1 MKKLSALLF
10 FVSYFAFSQIND
22 VKINWIDDYSLAN
35 TFENYN
41 LPAFNIANFEFS
53 PNQGIKFKAKYDKSL
68 LKINSKLRVTNYEVI
83 AKEDLLDLNMSL
95 ISERHNFKIRGSK
108 SYWYIEFNPIIYSNG
123 VYQRVTSFNIET
135 IGLNA
140 TEFSRASNQIQNA
153 TNRGIYNSVLND
165 GDWYRFS
172 INETGIYKVD
182 FSFLKSLGIDTSN
195 LNSSSIQ
202 LFGFGGDVLP
212 LKNSDNR
219 FYDMPEV
226 AIKVFDG
233 NDGVFNSGDYLLF
246 YGLGK
251 GVFNKANNSH
261 INPYSDQIYYYI
273 KISSSQGKR
282 ITKLELSDE
291 SPGLVVDNYVDYKFH
306 EIDEYNIAKMGRR
319 WFGDRFD
326 FENEKTFDFEFTNL
340 ITQESLNIS
349 VHAAAVAQAISSM
362 TVELNGS
369 VLGEMKFSATSKGNL
384 ASASN
389 LNTTAKVNTQQLSVK
404 LNYDNGGLPN
414 STAFLDYIRISG
426 ICDLKFNNQTLL
438 FDRSHYNSTSNIV
451 QYNITQ
457 SQSVSEVWDITDR
470 FNAKA
475 ILNEDNA
482 DNFSF
487 NISENELKQYVLVSS
502 LSFLSPDKAQSSKI
516 ANQNLKGT
524 IFKSDSG
531 QNTSIDYMIITP
543 SVFLSQA
550 NRLAQINKDQN
561 NLNVKVVTLDEIFT
575 EFSSGQ
581 QDVGAI
587 RNFVK
592 YVYDNANSNQDRLKY
607 LCLFGDASFDY
618 KNRIR
623 NNTNYVPIW
632 NSLQSFSLSF
642 SFISDEFYAQLDPEE
657 GDLDEFVG
665 DSDLAVGRIIADSQI
680 KARELVDKIAD
691 YYNEK
696 SYGKWR
702 NNYLIVSDDVDEDWE
717 KVLQE
722 TTDESATQVTKYK
735 PFMNTVKIHTDAYL
749 QESTSA
755 GERYPKAKVDLFD
768 RLDEGAVVINYFG
781 HGGEDGLASERVFDK
796 FDAQNLKN
804 TNRYN
809 CFITVTCEFTKFD
822 DPLRETAGEY
832 VYWNPRGGA
841 VGLIT
846 TTRQIYVNVGVS
858 LNEKL
863 TENLFDDSTGE
874 NLSIAEVLTKT
885 KNELST
891 VQKLLV
897 FFIGDPAM
905 KLAIPQPKIELTTLN
920 DLPIDASNNTIKA
933 LDKVKLSGEI
943 QDENGL
949 LISDYSGEVT
959 VTVFDKNISRTTLGN
974 DNSRYDKGHP
984 LEGQLITMDFETQ
997 GEVVFNGKATVTNGL
1012 FNVSF
1017 VVPKDINFNTS
1028 YGKVSFYAKED
1039 AVLKDK
1045 SGYSNDL
1052 LIGGLN
1058 TNAEEDNTPPTM
1070 QLFMNDESF
1079 VSGGITN
1086 SNPTLI
1092 VQLFDANG
1100 INTSSGV
1107 GHDISGVLDGN
1118 QSNPIILN
1126 NYYVANPD
1134 DFTNGE
1140 VVYNLRDLEPGLH
1153 TISARAFDVYNN
1165 VVTSEIQFIVYDENE
1180 SLVVK
1185 NVLNYPNPFVSYT
1198 EFWFNHNSSDPLDIM
1213 VQIFT
1218 VSGKL
1223 VRTLRG
1229 VSSSGVYGSNS
1240 LSRDVIWD
1248 GTDDFGEKVGKGTYV
1263 YKLKVKSQRLN
1274 KQVVKIEKLVIL

>member
-1 MKKLSALLF
+1 M
-10 FVSYFAFSQIND
+10 
-22 VKINWIDDYSLAN
+22 
-35 TFENYN
+35 
-41 LPAFNIANFEFS
+41 
-53 PNQGIKFKAKYDKSL
+53 
-68 LKINSKLRVTNYEVI
+68 
-83 AKEDLLDLNMSL
+83 
-95 ISERHNFKIRGSK
+95 
-108 SYWYIEFNPIIYSNG
+108 
-123 VYQRVTSFNIET
+123 
-135 IGLNA
+135 
-140 TEFSRASNQIQNA
+140 
-153 TNRGIYNSVLND
+153 
-165 GDWYRFS
+165 
-172 INETGIYKVD
+172 
-182 FSFLKSLGIDTSN
+182 
-195 LNSSSIQ
+195 
-202 LFGFGGDVLP
+202 
-212 LKNSDNR
+212 
-219 FYDMPEV
+219 
-226 AIKVFDG
+226 
-233 NDGVFNSGDYLLF
+233 
-246 YGLGK
+246 
-251 GVFNKANNSH
+251 
-261 INPYSDQIYYYI
+261 
-273 KISSSQGKR
+273 
-282 ITKLELSDE
+282 
-291 SPGLVVDNYVDYKFH
+291 
-306 EIDEYNIAKMGRR
+306 
-319 WFGDRFD
+319 
-326 FENEKTFDFEFTNL
+326 
-340 ITQESLNIS
+340 
-349 VHAAAVAQAISSM
+349 
-362 TVELNGS
+362 
-369 VLGEMKFSATSKGNL
+369 
-384 ASASN
+384 
-389 LNTTAKVNTQQLSVK
+389 
-404 LNYDNGGLPN
+404 NYDNGGLPN
-414 STAFLDYIRISG
+414 STAFVDYIRISG

-438 FDRSHYNSTSNIV
+438 FDRSHYNSASNIV
-451 QYNITQ
+451 QYNISQ
-457 SQSVSEVWDITDR
+457 SQAVSEVWDITDR
-470 FNAKA
+470 FNAKS
-475 ILNEDNA
+475 ILNADNA

-487 NISENELKQYVLVSS
+487 KVSENELKEYVLVSS

-524 IFKSDSG
+524 VFRSDSG
-531 QNTSIDYMIITP
+531 QNTSIDYLIITP

-550 NRLAQINKDQN
+550 NRLAQINRDQN
-561 NLNVKVVTLDEIFT
+561 NLNVKVITLDEIYT
-575 EFSSGQ
+575 EFSCGQ

-592 YVYDNANSNQDRLKY
+592 YVYDNANSDQDRLKY

-642 SFISDEFYAQLDPEE
+642 SFISDEFYAQLDGDE
-657 GDLDEFVG
+657 GNLDEFVG

-680 KARELVDKIAD
+680 KARELVDKIAN
-691 YYNEK
+691 YYDEK

-722 TTDESATQVTKYK
+722 TTDESATQVTNYR
-735 PFMNTVKIHTDAYL
+735 PYMNAVKIHTDAYL

-755 GERYPKAKVDLFD
+755 GERYPKAKADFFD

-781 HGGEDGLASERVFDK
+781 HGGEDGLASERIFDK

-863 TENLFDDSTGE
+863 TENLFDDSAGE

-885 KNELST
+885 KNELNT

-905 KLAIPQPKIELTTLN
+905 KLAIPEPRIALTTLN

-974 DNSRYDKGHP
+974 DNQTDSS
-984 LEGQLITMDFETQ
+984 GQLITMDFETQ
-997 GEVVFNGKATVTNGL
+997 GEVVFNGKASVANGL
-1012 FNVSF
+1012 FDVSF
-1017 VVPKDINFNTS
+1017 VVPKDIKFNTS
-1028 YGKVSFYAKED
+1028 NGKVSFYAKEE

-1045 SGYSNDL
+1045 TGYSNDL

-1092 VQLFDANG
+1092 VQLFDENG

-1107 GHDISGVLDGN
+1107 GHDISGILDGN
-1118 QSNPIILN
+1118 QSNPIVLN

-1153 TISARAFDVYNN
+1153 TISVRAFDVYNN
-1165 VVTSEIQFIVYDENE
+1165 VVTSEIQFVVYDENE

>member
-1 MKKLSALLF
+1 MKKLCKILF
-10 FVSYFAFSQIND
+10 FVSSFAFSQIND
-22 VKINWIDDYSLAN
+22 VKINWIDDYSLVN
-35 TFENYN
+35 TFESYN
-41 LPAFNIANFEFS
+41 LPAFNLANFEFS
-53 PNQGIKFKAKYDKSL
+53 PNKGIKFKARYDKSL
-68 LKINSKLRVTNYEVI
+68 LSTNSKLRVIDYEVV
-83 AKEDLLDLNMSL
+83 AKEDLVDLNLAL
-95 ISERHNFKIRGSK
+95 ISERHNFKIRGSN
-108 SYWYIEFNPIIYSNG
+108 SYWYVEFNPIIFTNG
-123 VYQRVTSFNIET
+123 VYQRVTAFNIEKAS
-135 IGLNA
+135 LNA
-140 TEFSRASNQIQNA
+140 TQFSRTSKQVQNPVSD
-153 TNRGIYNSVLND
+153 GIYNSVLND

-172 INETGIYKVD
+172 INETGIYKID
-182 FSFLKSLGIDTSN
+182 QDFLKSLGVNTSN

-202 LFGFGGDVLP
+202 LFGFGGVALP

-233 NDGVFNSGDYLLF
+233 GDGVFNSGDYFLF

-251 GVFNKANNSH
+251 GVFSKSNNSH

-273 KISSSQGKR
+273 KIGSSQGKR
-282 ITKLELSDE
+282 ISELELSDE

-326 FENEKTFDFEFTNL
+326 FENEKTFNFEFTNL
-340 ITQESLNIS
+340 ITQEPVNVS
-349 VHAAAVAQAISSM
+349 VHAAAVSQANSSM
-362 TVELNGS
+362 TLELNGS
-369 VLGEMKFSATSKGNL
+369 ALGSMNFSATSKGNL
-384 ASASN
+384 ASASQ
-389 LNTTAKVNTQQLSVK
+389 LNTTSKVNGQQLSVK
-404 LNYDNGGLPN
+404 LNYDNKGLPN
-414 STAFLDYIRISG
+414 STAFVDYISVSG
-426 ICDLKFNNQTLL
+426 VCDLKFNNQTLL
-438 FDRSHYNSTSNIV
+438 FDRSHYNNGSNIV

-457 SQSVSEVWDITDR
+457 SQVVSEVWDITDR

-475 ILNEDNA
+475 IINEDNT

-487 NISENELKQYVLVSS
+487 NVSENESRHYILVSS
-502 LSFLSPDKAQSSKI
+502 LSYLSPDNAQSGKI

-531 QNTSIDYMIITP
+531 QNASIDYMIITP
-543 SVFLSQA
+543 AVFLSQA
-550 NRLAQINKDQN
+550 NRLAQINRDQN
-561 NLNVKVVTLDEIFT
+561 NLNVKVVTLDEIYT

-592 YVYDNANSNQDRLKY
+592 YVYDNSNSNQDRLKY

-632 NSLQSFSLSF
+632 NSLESFSLSF
-642 SFISDEFYAQLDPEE
+642 SFISDEFFAQLDADE
-657 GDLDEFVG
+657 GNLDDFVG
-665 DSDLAVGRIIADSQI
+665 DSDLAVGRIIADSPI
-680 KARELVDKIAD
+680 KARELVDKIAN
-691 YYNEK
+691 YYDEK

-717 KVLQE
+717 KVLQK
-722 TTDESATQVTKYK
+722 TTDASATQVTNYR
-735 PFMNTVKIHTDAYL
+735 PYMNAVKIHTDAYL

-755 GERYPKAKVDLFD
+755 GERYPKAKSDFFD
-768 RLDEGAVVINYFG
+768 RLDEGAIVINYFG

-832 VYWNPRGGA
+832 VYWNPKGGA

-863 TENLFDDSTGE
+863 TENLFDESVGK
-874 NLSIAEVLTKT
+874 NLSIAQVLTKT

-891 VQKLLV
+891 NQKLLV

-905 KLAIPQPKIELTTLN
+905 KLAIPKPKIQLTALN
-920 DLPIDASNNTIKA
+920 DLPINTSNNTIKA
-933 LDKVKLSGEI
+933 LDKVTLTGEI
-943 QDENGL
+943 QDEKGL
-949 LISDYSGEVT
+949 LIADYSGEVT
-959 VTVFDKNISRTTLGN
+959 ITIFDKNISRTTLGN
-974 DNSRYDKGHP
+974 DNVRYPKGDP
-984 LEGQLITMDFETQ
+984 LAGQLITMDFETQ
-997 GEVVFNGKATVTNGL
+997 GEVVFNGKASVTNGL

-1028 YGKVSFYAKED
+1028 NGKVSFYAKET

-1045 SGYSNDL
+1045 TGYSNDL

-1058 TNAEEDNTPPTM
+1058 PNAEEDNTPPTM

-1092 VQLFDANG
+1092 VQLFDKNG

-1107 GHDISGVLDGN
+1107 GHDISGILDGN
-1118 QSNPIILN
+1118 QSNPIVLN

-1140 VVYNLRDLEPGLH
+1140 VVYNLRDLEPGIH
-1153 TISARAFDVYNN
+1153 TISVRAFDVYNN
-1165 VVTSEIQFIVYDENE
+1165 VVTSEIQFVVYDENE

-1248 GTDDFGEKVGKGTYV
+1248 GSDDFGEKVGKGTYV

>member
-1 MKKLSALLF
+1 MKKLSTILF
-10 FVSYFAFSQIND
+10 FISSFAFSQIND

-35 TFENYN
+35 TFESYN
-41 LPAFNIANFEFS
+41 LPAFNSANFEFS
-53 PNQGIKFKAKYDKSL
+53 PNNGIKFKARYDKSL
-68 LKINSKLRVTNYEVI
+68 LNTNSKLRVINYEVI
-83 AKEDLLDLNMSL
+83 AKEDLLDLNLAL
-95 ISERHNFKIRGSK
+95 ISERHNFKIRGSN
-108 SYWYIEFNPIIYSNG
+108 SHWYIEFNPIIFNNG
-123 VYQRVTSFNIET
+123 IYQRVTTFNIET
-135 IGLNA
+135 ASLNSI
-140 TEFSRASNQIQNA
+140 EVSRASNQIQN
-153 TNRGIYNSVLND
+153 TSNRGIYNSVMTD

-172 INETGIYKVD
+172 INETGIYKID
-182 FSFLKSLGIDTSN
+182 QGFLKSLGVNTSN

-202 LFGFGGDVLP
+202 LFGFGGDALP

-233 NDGVFNSGDYLLF
+233 ADGVFNSGDYLLF

-273 KISSSQGKR
+273 KIGSSQGKR
-282 ITKLELSDE
+282 ITELELSNE
-291 SPGLVVDNYVDYKFH
+291 SPSLIVDNYMDYKFH

-340 ITQESLNIS
+340 ITQEPVNVS
-349 VHAAAVAQAISSM
+349 VHGAAVSQATSSM

-369 VLGEMKFSATSKGNL
+369 VLGSMNFSATSKGNL
-384 ASASN
+384 ASASQ
-389 LNTTAKVNTQQLSVK
+389 LNTTSKVNGQQLSVK
-404 LNYDNGGLPN
+404 LNYDNKGLPN
-414 STAFLDYIRISG
+414 STAFVDYISVSG
-426 ICDLKFNNQTLL
+426 VCDLKFNNQTLL
-438 FDRSHYNSTSNIV
+438 FDRSHFNNGSNIV
-451 QYNITQ
+451 QYNISQ

-470 FNAKA
+470 FNARA
-475 ILNEDNA
+475 LLNTDNA

-487 NISENELKQYVLVSS
+487 NVSENESRQYILVSS
-502 LSFLSPDKAQSSKI
+502 LSYLSPDSAQSGKI

-531 QNTSIDYMIITP
+531 QNTSIDYIIITP
-543 SVFLSQA
+543 AVFLSQA
-550 NRLAQINKDQN
+550 NRLAQINRDQN
-561 NLNVKVVTLDEIFT
+561 NLNVKVVILDEIYT

-592 YVYDNANSNQDRLKY
+592 YVYDNTNSNQDRLKY

-632 NSLQSFSLSF
+632 NSLESFSLSF
-642 SFISDEFYAQLDPEE
+642 SFISDEFFAQLDADE
-657 GDLDEFVG
+657 GNLDDFIG
-665 DSDLAVGRIIADSQI
+665 DSDLAVGRIIADSPI

-691 YYNEK
+691 YYDEK

-722 TTDESATQVTKYK
+722 TTDASATQVTNYR
-735 PFMNTVKIHTDAYL
+735 PYMNAVKIHTDAYL

-755 GERYPKAKVDLFD
+755 GERYPKAKSDFFD
-768 RLDEGAVVINYFG
+768 RLDEGAIVINYFG

-832 VYWNPRGGA
+832 VYWNPKGGA

-846 TTRQIYVNVGVS
+846 TTRQIYVNVGVT

-863 TENLFDDSTGE
+863 TENLFDESVGK

-885 KNELST
+885 KNELGT

-905 KLAIPQPKIELTTLN
+905 KLAIPQPKIVLTSLN
-920 DLPIDASNNTIKA
+920 DLPIDTSNNTIKA
-933 LDKVKLSGEI
+933 LDKVTLTGEI

-949 LISDYSGEVT
+949 LITDYSGEVT
-959 VTVFDKNISRTTLGN
+959 VTVFDKNISSSTLGN
-974 DNSRYDKGHP
+974 DNQIDSS
-984 LEGQLITMDFETQ
+984 GQLITMDFETQ
-997 GEVVFNGKATVTNGL
+997 GEVVFNGKASVNNGL

-1028 YGKVSFYAKED
+1028 NGKVSFYAKETE
-1039 AVLKDK
+1039 VLKDK
-1045 SGYSNDL
+1045 TGYSNDL

-1058 TNAEEDNTPPTM
+1058 TNAEDDNTPPTM

-1086 SNPTLI
+1086 SSPTLI
-1092 VQLFDANG
+1092 VRLFDENG

-1107 GHDISGVLDGN
+1107 GHDISGILDGN
-1118 QSNPIILN
+1118 QSNPIVLN

-1140 VVYNLRDLEPGLH
+1140 VVYNLRDLEPGIH
-1153 TISARAFDVYNN
+1153 TISVRAFDVYNN
-1165 VVTSEIQFIVYDENE
+1165 VVTSEIQFVVYNENE

-1229 VSSSGVYGSNS
+1229 VSSSGIYGSNS

-1248 GTDDFGEKVGKGTYV
+1248 GSDDFGEKVGKGTYV